1 MRYYNITVDSS
12 IRGFHPQYIACTHNY
27 IDKTIVFDT
36 IASLTTLDAL
46 DFVSDDFEADNGTYI
61 EPEVEEITEHM
72 FDDFFFYCQDN
83 IKNRFRISTIGFPL
97 SPLIDIYVVY
107 SEPQEPKEEY
117 VVFNGVCGQE
127 GNAECYV
134 KIEKGKTI
142 QDYEQDAIEDIA
154 HQLYKYH
161 DIMGTDLITGLFT
174 VDWITKEDFDTRK
187 EELIIPF

>member
-12 IRGFHPQYIACTHNY
+12 IAGFHPQYIACTHNY
-27 IDKTIVFDT
+27 IDKTIMFDT
-36 IASLTTLDAL
+36 IASLATLDAL
-46 DFVSDDFEADNGTYI
+46 DFVPDNFEADSETYI
-61 EPEVEEITEHM
+61 EPEVEEVSEGA
-72 FDDFFFYCQDN
+72 FDDFYLNYQKH

-97 SPLIDIYVVY
+97 SPLIDIYIVY
-107 SEPQEPKEEY
+107 LEPQKPNDEY

-134 KIEKGKTI
+134 KIEKDKTI

-187 EELIIPF
+187 EELIVPF